1 MSRDYMANART
12 TLLGQ
17 DASQGALLTVGGA
30 ALLLVATIAVFLLAP
45 AFALPALLGFVL
57 FTAVGWVRHQAET
70 ARLLTLVATVSTVL
84 TVSFIT
90 FFLFASALPAVEEW
104 GLGLFL
110 IPVQNGE
117 PRWFF
122 WLEGVLPTDQTYW
135 NPLSGA
141 YSLVPAIWATVVVTI
156 ISALVAG
163 PLGLFGALFIS
174 EVASDGLR
182 EIIKPA
188 VEVLAGIPSIV
199 YGFIGFQ
206 VLNGFIQTSF
216 LDDGA
221 SFFIAGLVVGVMA
234 LPTVVSVSEDA
245 LSSVPNS
252 MKDGSVAMGATQWQT
267 MKSIS
272 IPAAFSGISA
282 GLILGLGRAIGETM
296 AVAAIMAAGVGL
308 ANPLFDMFDQGATL
322 TSLIATNYGSASES
336 TLHVLFVAGVLLFVI
351 VAGMSVIS
359 QYVERRTKEK
369 LRGQA

>member
-1 MSRDYMANART
+1 MSSDYASNART

-17 DASQGALLTVGGA
+17 DASPGALFTVGTA
-30 ALLLVATIAVFLLAP
+30 ALLLAATVAVFMLAP
-45 AFALPALLGFVL
+45 AYALPTFVGFALTTVVA
-57 FTAVGWVRHQAET
+57 WHRHQAET
-70 ARLLTLVATVSTVL
+70 ARLLTFVATVSTVL
-84 TVSFIT
+84 TVAFIT
-90 FFLFASALPAVEEW
+90 FYLFASAFPAVLEH
-104 GLGLFL
+104 GAGLFTV
-110 IPVQNGE
+110 PVQDGQV
-117 PRWFF
+117 RWFF
-122 WLEGVLPTDQTYW
+122 WLDAVVPSAESFW
-135 NPLSGA
+135 NPVSGA
-141 YSLVPAIWATVVVTI
+141 YSLVPAIWATVVVTA
-156 ISALVAG
+156 ISAFVAG

-174 EVASDGLR
+174 EVASDGVR
-182 EIIKPA
+182 EVVKPA

-206 VLNGFIQTSF
+206 VLNGFVQASF

-221 SFFIAGLVVGVMA
+221 SFLIAGLVVGLMA

-245 LSSVPNS
+245 LSSVPRS

-308 ANPLFDMFDQGATL
+308 ANPLFDVFDQSATL

-336 TLHVLFVAGVLLFVI
+336 TLDVLFVAGVLLFVI
-351 VAGMSVIS
+351 VAGMSVVS
-359 QYVERRTKEK
+359 QFIERRMREK
-369 LRGQA
+369 LRGEA

>member
-1 MSRDYMANART
+1 MSTDFTSNART

-17 DASQGALLTVGGA
+17 DASEGALLVVGGA
-30 ALLLVATIAVFLLAP
+30 ATALVATVLVFLVAP
-45 AFALPALLGFVL
+45 AFALPALSVFVL
-57 FTAVGWVRHQAET
+57 LTAAGWVTHQAET
-70 ARLLTLVATVSTVL
+70 ARLLTLVATISTVL
-84 TVSFIT
+84 TVAFIT
-90 FFLFASALPAVEEW
+90 VYLFASAFPAVGEH

-110 IPVQNGE
+110 IPVVDGQV
-117 PRWFF
+117 RWFF
-122 WLEGVLPTDQTYW
+122 WLDAVLPQSSSYW

-141 YSLVPAIWATVVVTI
+141 YSLIPTIWATVVVTA
-156 ISALVAG
+156 ISAFVAG

-174 EVASDGLR
+174 EVASDGMR
-182 EIIKPA
+182 EVIKPA

-221 SFFIAGLVVGVMA
+221 SFLIAGLVVGLMA
-234 LPTVVSVSEDA
+234 LPTVVSVAEDA
-245 LSSVPNS
+245 LSSVPRS

-308 ANPLFDMFDQGATL
+308 ANPLFDVFDASATL

-336 TLHVLFVAGVLLFVI
+336 TVDVLFIAGVLLFVI

-359 QYVERRTKEK
+359 QYIERQMKEK
-369 LRGQA
+369 LRGEA